1 MQSLLFVSVK
11 LFFVGENNCLVYRQ
25 EEPVKGC
32 DHCHQGA
39 TYAAVMSGAASVG
52 IFASLPFVTNFAI
65 NRPLR

>member
-25 EEPVKGC
+25 EPVKGF

-39 TYAAVMSGAASVG
+39 TYAAVMSGAANVG